1 MKTLP
6 EALEG
11 IVTPRA
17 GVRIVTDEK
26 EWDGY
31 VATAHGGHLLQS
43 FRWGELKA
51 RYGWSVDRF
60 VAETLAGVAAAQVL
74 WRKTPL
80 GPIAY
85 IPRGPAMTNP
95 EAGVTLVEGIHKV
108 ARARKAILL
117 KIEPNDLDP
126 APWPALGFR
135 PSHLTFQP
143 KATLMID
150 LIPDLETIRGRQH
163 PKWRYNT
170 GLAARK
176 GVTIRRGGPEDLS
189 TFYQLSEITGDRDAF
204 GTRSLSYY
212 QDIMEVLGFQA
223 ELLLAEHD
231 GEVLAGILIATF
243 NQEAIYLYGASGN
256 HKRNL
261 MPNHLLQW
269 EAMRD
274 VHDRKF
280 VRYDLW
286 GVPNEINALARNGAM
301 GDDLPEA
308 KQGEHGDLWGVYR
321 FKRGFGGRLQLY
333 AGGYD
338 YVYNSGAY
346 WVWEKAL
353 PLARRVLKHGGHAA
367 TD

>member
-1 MKTLP
+1 MIS
-6 EALEG
+6 A
-11 IVTPRA
+11 VSA
-17 GVRIVTDEK
+17 VRQVTDEK
-26 EWDGY
+26 DWDGY
-31 VATAHGGHLLQS
+31 VALAPDGHLLQS
-43 FRWGELKA
+43 YRWGELKA

-60 VAETLAGVAAAQVL
+60 VVETANGMAAAQVL
-74 WRKTPL
+74 WRRTPL
-80 GPIAY
+80 GPLAY
-85 IPRGPAMTNP
+85 VPRGPAMTDP
-95 EAGVTLVEGIHKV
+95 AAAGPLVEGIHEV

-126 APWPALGFR
+126 SPWPTLGFK

-143 KATLMID
+143 KATLMVD
-150 LIPDLETIRGRQH
+150 LISDLETIRALQH

-170 GLAARK
+170 GLARRR
-176 GVTIRRGGPEDLS
+176 GVTIRRGSSEDLPV
-189 TFYQLSEITGDRDAF
+189 FYELSEITGARDAF

-212 QDIMEVLGFQA
+212 RDLMNVLGFQA

-243 NQEAIYLYGASGN
+243 NQEAIYLYGASGD

-274 VHDRKF
+274 IHDRGF

-286 GVPNEINALARNGAM
+286 GVPNEISALARNGAM
-301 GDDLPEA
+301 GEDLPEPRE
-308 KQGEHGDLWGVYR
+308 GERGDLWGVYR

-333 AGGYD
+333 AGAYD
-338 YVYNSGAY
+338 YVYNPAAY
-346 WVWEKAL
+346 WLWEKAL
-353 PLARRVLKHGGHAA
+353 PLARRVLKRGRHTAA
-367 TD
+367 D